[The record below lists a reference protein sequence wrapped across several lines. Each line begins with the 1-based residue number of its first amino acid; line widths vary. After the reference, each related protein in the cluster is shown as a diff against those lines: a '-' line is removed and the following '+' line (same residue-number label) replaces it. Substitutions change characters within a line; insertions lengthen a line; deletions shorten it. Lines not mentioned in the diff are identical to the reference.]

1 MFKIGRQKVELK
13 VEGVSCP
20 HCVLNIENAVA
31 VLEGVKNVKVDVKRK
46 STKVEFDS
54 DLVSLDKIKE
64 IIWEQ
69 GFEVR

>member
-1 MFKIGRQKVELK
+1 
-13 VEGVSCP
+13 
-20 HCVLNIENAVA
+20 
-31 VLEGVKNVKVDVKRK
+31 
-46 STKVEFDS
+46 TKVEFDS